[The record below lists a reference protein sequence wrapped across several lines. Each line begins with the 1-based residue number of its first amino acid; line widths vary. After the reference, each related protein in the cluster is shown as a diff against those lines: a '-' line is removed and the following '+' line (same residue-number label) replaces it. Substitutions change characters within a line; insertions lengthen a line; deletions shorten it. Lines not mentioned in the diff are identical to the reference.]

1 MLNAKEVFASFTGE
15 PKWLIGQA
23 GSSDS
28 QIWLEGSSL
37 QADSNILVTLT
48 SAGEERSVFISNQG
62 IQEIVAGQLVDASP
76 EVQSEASKPK
86 YVGIKKAMSFSGYAF
101 AILLM
106 VFAGLSFTGNVKARI
121 VLTGSMAPAI
131 NTGDVIVTTPI
142 ARKAPQVDDVIAYQA
157 KRFNGEDVA
166 VFSHRIIGGDIDNG
180 FIVKGD
186 ANKSPDPQK
195 PKAEDI
201 LGVVFFVIPFIG
213 NLLTPKAL
221 FLLLPSIFGL
231 WLIMGAM
238 RNVE

>member
-1 MLNAKEVFASFTGE
+1 MINNFLKTQIFVSE
-15 PKWLIGQA
+15 I
-23 GSSDS
+23 DS
-28 QIWLEGSSL
+28 QILFEGSPL
-37 QADSNILVTLT
+37 KGDSNILVTV
-48 SAGEERSVFISNQG
+48 RSVSGEKSAYISNQG
-62 IQEIVAGQLVDASP
+62 VQEIMAGQLVDAAP
-76 EVQSEASKPK
+76 EVQSESSRPK
-86 YVGIKKAMSFSGYAF
+86 YVGIKKAMSLSGYVS

-131 NTGDVIVTTPI
+131 NVGDVILTLPI
-142 ARKAPQVDDVIAYQA
+142 TSKAPQIDDVIAYQA
-157 KRFNGEDVA
+157 KRFNGENVA
-166 VFSHRIIGGDIDNG
+166 VFSHRIIGGDIENG

-221 FLLLPSIFGL
+221 FLLLPCAFGL
-231 WLIMGAM
+231 WLIMDAM
-238 RNVE
+238 KNVE

>member
-1 MLNAKEVFASFTGE
+1 MPSQLLFVGE
-15 PKWLIGQA
+15 K
-23 GSSDS
+23 DR
-28 QIWLEGSSL
+28 QIWLEGSPLKSD
-37 QADSNILVTLT
+37 ANILVTVT
-48 SAGEERSVFISNQG
+48 SASGEKSAYISNQG
-62 IQEIVAGQLVDASP
+62 IQEIVAGQLVDAAP

-86 YVGIKKAMSFSGYAF
+86 YVGIKKVMSFSGYAF

-131 NTGDVIVTTPI
+131 NVGDVILTLPI
-142 ARKAPQVDDVIAYQA
+142 AKKAPQIDDVIAYQA
-157 KRFNGEDVA
+157 KRFNGENVA
-166 VFSHRIIGGDIDNG
+166 VFSHRIIDGDVENG

-195 PKAEDI
+195 PTAEDI

-221 FLLLPSIFGL
+221 FLLIPCAFGL
-231 WLIMGAM
+231 WLIMDAM
-238 RNVE
+238 KNVE

>member
-1 MLNAKEVFASFTGE
+1 MLVPNFSHTQIFVGDT
-15 PKWLIGQA
+15 
-23 GSSDS
+23 DS
-28 QIWLEGSSL
+28 QIWLEGSPLESD
-37 QADSNILVTLT
+37 ANILVTVT
-48 SAGEERSVFISNQG
+48 SASGEKSAYISNQG
-62 IQEIVAGQLVDASP
+62 VKEITAAQLVDPSP
-76 EVQSEASKPK
+76 QVQSQSLKPK
-86 YVGIKKAMSFSGYAF
+86 YVGIKKVLSLSGYVS

-131 NTGDVIVTTPI
+131 NVGDVILTLPI
-142 ARKAPQVDDVIAYQA
+142 TKKAPQIDDVIAYQA
-157 KRFNGEDVA
+157 KRFNGENVA

-201 LGVVFFVIPFIG
+201 LGVVFFIIPFIG

-221 FLLLPSIFGL
+221 FLLLPCAFGL
-231 WLIMGAM
+231 WLIMDAM
-238 RNVE
+238 KNVE

>member
-1 MLNAKEVFASFTGE
+1 MINNFVQTQIFVGE
-15 PKWLIGQA
+15 K
-23 GSSDS
+23 DS
-28 QIWLEGSSL
+28 QIWLEGSPLKSD
-37 QADSNILVTLT
+37 ANILVTVT
-48 SAGEERSVFISNQG
+48 SASGEKSAYISNQG
-62 IQEIVAGQLVDASP
+62 IQEIVAGQLVDAAP

-86 YVGIKKAMSFSGYAF
+86 YVGIKKVMSFSGYAF

-131 NTGDVIVTTPI
+131 NVGDVILTLPI
-142 ARKAPQVDDVIAYQA
+142 AKKAPQLDDVIAYQA
-157 KRFNGEDVA
+157 KRFNGENVA
-166 VFSHRIIGGDIDNG
+166 VFSHRIIDGDVENG

-195 PKAEDI
+195 PTAEDI

-221 FLLLPSIFGL
+221 FLLIPCAFGL
-231 WLIMGAM
+231 WLIMDAM
-238 RNVE
+238 KNVE